1 MEEDVF
7 KDYAIC
13 VELDDEEVEQIRDG
27 RITQIGVEINE
38 DNQFRLLESPD
49 SNHSCFFYNHGI
61 FPYQIKKTL
70 DFIGVNGE
78 HDCCFTKIVDVEVVP
93 GTRFHYEGSDVPITE
108 DPNGDSCVWEVHF
121 EVVPVL
127 QDTRC
132 FLMRW
137 DPAISSFTEKD
148 YEVCVENMERGMF
161 RLDWSIFDWQE
172 AKRGDFFYM
181 MRTGD
186 EQPGIVFNGLLL
198 SDPYPME
205 DLTGNAE
212 RKMYVDVVCMNVSE
226 PGETPQIPL
235 RELQAAIPDFDW
247 EKGHSGVLLS
257 SDATDRLAELW
268 HPDQGLVNLF
278 TDPYVN

>member
-1 MEEDVF
+1 M
-7 KDYAIC
+7 
-13 VELDDEEVEQIRDG
+13 
-27 RITQIGVEINE
+27 
-38 DNQFRLLESPD
+38 
-49 SNHSCFFYNHGI
+49 
-61 FPYQIKKTL
+61 
-70 DFIGVNGE
+70 
-78 HDCCFTKIVDVEVVP
+78 
-93 GTRFHYEGSDVPITE
+93 PITE

-132 FLMRW
+132 YLMRW

-148 YEVCVENMERGMF
+148 FEVCVENMERGMF